1 MDILEGEFRLPFTS
15 PLWIVQWQSKALQ
28 KLPVSNQCNTVIVSC
43 LRLCYKSY
51 SLKKGWNRKIHKLE
65 LLAEWIF
72 ALWPCGN
79 LKTILLLWVTTYEQI
94 IWRQYS
100 EIENSVTE
108 TRFSD
113 INRTMLLKCV
123 FLTAYQL
130 NCFYRAM
137 RADCFFERSHFLI
150 TLTSSLYYLFLQI
163 PAEQQNCSSST
174 WDIFKSQF
182 IWFVSFNFQIFLL
195 LIIKT
200 KTLHKHHE
208 RIIISCTH
216 I

>member
-1 MDILEGEFRLPFTS
+1 MNFCIVAMWEFENY
-15 PLWIVQWQSKALQ
+15 IIAL
-28 KLPVSNQCNTVIVSC
+28 SNC
-43 LRLCYKSY
+43 
-51 SLKKGWNRKIHKLE
+51 H
-65 LLAEWIF
+65 A
-72 ALWPCGN
+72 
-79 LKTILLLWVTTYEQI
+79 YEQI

-100 EIENSVTE
+100 EIENSITE

-113 INRTMLLKCV
+113 INRTRLLKCV

-130 NCFYRAM
+130 NLFYRAM
-137 RADCFFERSHFLI
+137 RADCFIERSHFLI

-174 WDIFKSQF
+174 WDIFKSQSVKL
-182 IWFVSFNFQIFLL
+182 FVSFNFCIFLL

>member
-1 MDILEGEFRLPFTS
+1 MNFCIVAMWEFENY
-15 PLWIVQWQSKALQ
+15 INAL
-28 KLPVSNQCNTVIVSC
+28 SNCHA
-43 LRLCYKSY
+43 YK
-51 SLKKGWNRKIHKLE
+51 
-65 LLAEWIF
+65 
-72 ALWPCGN
+72 
-79 LKTILLLWVTTYEQI
+79 QI

-113 INRTMLLKCV
+113 INRTRLLKCV

-130 NCFYRAM
+130 NFFYRAM
-137 RADCFFERSHFLI
+137 RADCFIERSHFLI

-174 WDIFKSQF
+174 WDIFKSQSVKL
-182 IWFVSFNFQIFLL
+182 FVSFNFCIFLL